1 MAVWLGHAGPPGP
14 TGPAG
19 PNGPMGPSGD
29 YLCYVDGGVAPL
41 FNGSNGYVV
50 GPNSWISGDNTV
62 SVLIWFR
69 TANAG
74 QQGFFD
80 AGTDGN
86 NEEAFSLSLTQPGGV
101 GGSPPVNNPG
111 IYWSNWSNDVY
122 IPKFLADDAWHLAI
136 VSLSGK
142 TVLLSIDG
150 QLPGGYIWNGG
161 SWSSWQTQPFTLSNT
176 PNIAGQPLWIGQ
188 TRSQCWGTGS
198 VWFSGPLAHVAIV
211 TAALTPSQ
219 AAQLYSDGFN
229 MLPGSYQAAVQAL
242 NPVLY
247 YPLQETSGTT
257 ATNVG
262 TSGSAN
268 NGTYEGGVTLAQTPG
283 LPLGLP
289 VLVTSPPA
297 ASTVTLTSGTAWQ
310 NTTGADVWLYVPVTF
325 SPTASAAA
333 SVALGVGA
341 TATPSTST
349 VAAEPAGTVSG
360 AVHTVTAYVP
370 ANFYALLTTTN
381 ATLGTATVQPA

>member
-14 TGPAG
+14 TGPVG
-19 PNGPMGPSGD
+19 PTGPMGPSGD
-29 YLCYVDGGVAPL
+29 FRCHVNGGVAPL
-41 FNGSNGYVV
+41 FNGSTGWVSTPYIPSAVTSLTLMLWVYVT
-50 GPNSWISGDNTV
+50 GSITNTPRLTGAGHTDTDGHGWQMGWISSNSQVQIDIGTTSGNP
-62 SVLIWFR
+62 
-69 TANAG
+69 TATG
-74 QQGFFD
+74 P
-80 AGTDGN
+80 
-86 NEEAFSLSLTQPGGV
+86 SLTTYQWYCLIGWWN
-101 GGSPPVNNPG
+101 GSTLTLYVNNNPYGSQGIGGTLQVPSHNMGIAISPAWVGQYFPG
-111 IYWSNWSNDVY
+111 MI
-122 IPKFLADDAWHLAI
+122 
-136 VSLSGK
+136 
-142 TVLLSIDG
+142 
-150 QLPGGYIWNGG
+150 
-161 SWSSWQTQPFTLSNT
+161 
-176 PNIAGQPLWIGQ
+176 
-188 TRSQCWGTGS
+188 
-198 VWFSGPLAHVAIV
+198 AHVAYWSG
-211 TAALTPSQ
+211 TALTT
-219 AAQLYSDGFN
+219 AQRATLYANGLN
-229 MLPGSYQAAVQAL
+229 MTPAQYQSYVSSL
-242 NPVLY
+242 SPTVY

-283 LPLGLP
+283 IPLGLP